1 MATGGGTVQV
11 SIAYQGGGAR
21 VVELLAAVQ
30 ACRAAE
36 ADGRME
42 IVRLSGAS
50 AGAIAAAMHATECDI
65 EKIIGEAPNLQ
76 SYVVRNFPANRLR
89 KRNAIPR
96 LLRGLA
102 LFDEKHVRELLL
114 RMFEIGGVDAEKSI
128 RDLVTGGARQLRIM
142 RSDIRF
148 NNASAATEM
157 SEARLVDALVD
168 SAAIPFAFRLP
179 GVSKDPEIL
188 DGGLF
193 QNLPARA
200 AMDGLTSGQV
210 ALGFSFPKED
220 APDLRKASLL
230 GYGKAILSSLLD
242 ERIDDAAQQ
251 IKPSNIIQI
260 PNRRSTF
267 EFSRIFDTRL
277 ASQFS
282 EDVAEISRRVETW
295 IRTMDSM
302 DGPDW
307 HSDHPADV
315 AEQAARTQAEVT
327 KFYDDV
333 SREGYHA
340 QSISHEVI
348 YQSFNREMPDIYTL
362 RIEIHGDRNE
372 GLQFLQFF
380 FYDSDTGPIK
390 KTKIEVLGSDGKPRL
405 AMALPLKIA
414 GKRVRGSLLCLDRPL
429 SPTDVITVVKTE
441 ESFDGMIEYEANAC
455 CYQTVGLGPGRTT
468 DRLSVTVHFPN
479 EFNPAH
485 FGDAS
490 SERQNDVKHLAE
502 EAGLQVA
509 TTTSMSKTDRIG
521 CRTITSETKIDEPS
535 ELRRFVKIGYY
546 K

>member
-1 MATGGGTVQV
+1 MQV

-21 VVELLAAVQ
+21 VVELLAAVE

-36 ADGRME
+36 AEGRME

-50 AGAIAAAMHATECDI
+50 AGAIAAAMHATGCDI
-65 EKIIGEAPNLQ
+65 QKIIFEAPSLQ
-76 SYVVRNFPANRLR
+76 SHVMRYFPANRLR

-114 RMFEIGGVDAEKSI
+114 RMFDMGGVDAEKSI
-128 RDLVTGGARQLRIM
+128 RDLVIGRKCELRIM

-148 NNASAATEM
+148 NNVSAATEA

-179 GVSKDPEIL
+179 GVSADPEIL

-230 GYGKAILSSLLD
+230 DYGKAILSSLLD

-267 EFSRIFDTRL
+267 EFSRIFDKSV

-282 EDVAEISRRVETW
+282 EDVADIGRRLENW
-295 IRTMDSM
+295 IRTMERM

-315 AEQAARTQAEVT
+315 AEQAARTQTEVA

-333 SREGYHA
+333 STGGYHA
-340 QSISHEVI
+340 RSISHEVI
-348 YQSFNREMPDIYTL
+348 YQSFNRDMPDIYTL

-390 KTKIEVLGSDGKPRL
+390 KTKIEVLGSNGEARL
-405 AMALPLKIA
+405 AMTLPLKIA

-441 ESFDGMIEYEANAC
+441 ESFDGMIEYETKGF

-468 DRLSVTVHFPN
+468 DRLLITVHFPN
-479 EFNPAH
+479 EFAPAH
-485 FGDAS
+485 FSDAS
-490 SERQNDVKHLAE
+490 RDRPSDTKQLSEEV
-502 EAGLQVA
+502 GLHVS
-509 TTTSMSKTDRIG
+509 TTSSMSKTARTG
-521 CRTITSETKIDEPS
+521 CRTLTNEAKIDGSS
-535 ELRRFVKIGYY
+535 ELRRFVKVGYY
-546 K
+546 R